1 MSIIAS
7 GPPNVA
13 PLFAGEEAAVVTG
26 EKRNAGAKVVM
37 LPAAKKAVEEKLRQS
52 VLDACEQFQI
62 ALGRGDKDYL
72 RALHMQVKE
81 AQAGAAAVKASI
93 LFKKYRSKFRT
104 GSEIDPEKIRP
115 VLKLVVD
122 DEWSDLFVVV
132 RSLWSMPYNKG
143 YGRRLRFVVY
153 DEHHDG
159 VIGIIGL
166 QSPPADLQV
175 RDALFN
181 YPEDGKLDLV
191 NCTMDAFAVGAVPP
205 YSYLLGGKLC
215 AGLISTDTIRQAYW
229 RQYAGKKTEM
239 RKLGVQQPLVAVTTT
254 SAFGRSSQYNRLK
267 FGDRLLA
274 EPIGYTQGFGTLHLE
289 GLYEQ
294 MCDYLRMENRF
305 TKGGFGNGPKVRWQN
320 ITRALIAVG
329 LPRTLLRHGLQRE
342 VFLYRFVD
350 DLEGGM
356 MGQGFGQPIA
366 LGERD
371 FGAYWRARW
380 ATPRAQRFPWWNQGN
395 ERDLLERTLAIA
407 VREKLPE

>member
-1 MSIIAS
+1 
-7 GPPNVA
+7 
-13 PLFAGEEAAVVTG
+13 
-26 EKRNAGAKVVM
+26 M
-37 LPAAKKAVEEKLRQS
+37 LPAAKRAVEAKLRQS
-52 VLDACEQFQI
+52 ILDACEQFQT
-62 ALGRGDKDYL
+62 ALGHGDKDYL
-72 RALHMQVKE
+72 RALHMKVKE
-81 AQAGAAAVKASI
+81 AQAGSAAAKALT

-104 GSEIDPEKIRP
+104 GSEIDPAKIRP
-115 VLKLVVD
+115 VLKLASD
-122 DEWSDLFVVV
+122 DEWSDLFVIV

-143 YGRRLRFVVY
+143 YGRRLRFVIH

-166 QSPPADLQV
+166 QSPPADLLV
-175 RDALFN
+175 RDDLFN
-181 YPEDGKLDLV
+181 YPDNSKLDLV
-191 NCTMDAFAVGAVPP
+191 NSTMDAFAVGAVPP

-239 RKLGVQQPLVAVTTT
+239 RNLGVQQPLVAVTTT

-267 FGDRLLA
+267 YRDRLLA

-289 GLYEQ
+289 SLYEQ
-294 MCDYLRMENRF
+294 MCDYLRMDDRF

-350 DLEGGM
+350 DLENGM
-356 MGQGFGQPIA
+356 KGNSFGQPIA
-366 LGERD
+366 LAEHD
-371 FGAYWRARW
+371 FAAYWRERW
-380 ATPRAQRFPWWNQGN
+380 AMPRALRFPWWNQGN
-395 ERDLLERTLAIA
+395 ERDLLERTLATS
-407 VREKLPE
+407 VRENSCE